1 MENAHLKTVWLAFVV
16 LRLFSVLPTSAGLT
30 DVQHVFAINSLY
42 TALGSPPLPGW
53 VASGG
58 DPCVENWQG
67 VQCTGPNITEIILTA
82 ANLGGRLGDELG
94 NFTTLTTLQL
104 SNNQI
109 GESIPD
115 NLPPNLQRLFLS
127 ANQFTGSIPTTLG
140 ELTLLTDMSLNMNH
154 LTGPIPD
161 VFQNLG
167 GLINLDLSSNNLSDH
182 LPATFADLSSLA
194 TLKLQNNQLSGTLDV
209 LEDLKLQNLN
219 IENNQFSGPVP
230 PQMLSSIPNF
240 SKDGNPFN
248 VTPPGASPTGPPSPF
263 FSELPATP
271 VTPQNNSEG
280 SSQSIKSHS
289 LSVNRFFTTGR
300 TVGLVF
306 AILLAIGVVILAV
319 CICVSWFRDR
329 PDVISR
335 YEGKDKVPTYRE
347 PEKKHPKSEALM
359 QKDCD
364 IVKDGVVRR
373 KMNHVIEMTKVDA
386 TYKLPPAEKTTPP
399 STGEKPDQ
407 RLESEKQIYHVPC
420 VASYT
425 GPGPQESSEPKPQK
439 PHVPVPGVVSFTI
452 SDLQQ
457 FTKSFGQE
465 NLIGEGSLGS
475 VYLAELPDRKLLAV
489 KKLDMS
495 TTTMLHA
502 DEAFIKLVSTV
513 SKLNHANINKL
524 VGYSVEH
531 GQRILVY
538 EYCTNGTLHDALH
551 LMDEDNKILPWNARI
566 KLALGVARALEYMHE
581 VCQPPLVHRNLKSAN
596 VLLDDDF
603 SAHVSDC
610 GLDSIYTGSCAS
622 QVSSHMLGSFS
633 YGAPEYT
640 MSGVYNIQSDVY
652 SFGVVMLELLTG
664 RKPLDRRR
672 PRAEQS
678 LVRWAIPQLH
688 DIDALSGMVDP
699 ALEGVYSVKS
709 LSRFADIISLC
720 LQPEPE
726 FRPPMSEIVQAL
738 VRMTKRESA
747 SSRQSCDDS
756 STSLPDPAQL

>member
-1 MENAHLKTVWLAFVV
+1 
-16 LRLFSVLPTSAGLT
+16 
-30 DVQHVFAINSLY
+30 FAINSLY

-58 DPCVENWQG
+58 DPCGENWQG
-67 VQCTGPNITEIILTA
+67 VQCTGPNITGIILTA
-82 ANLGGRLGDELG
+82 ANLGGGLGDELG
-94 NFTTLTTLQL
+94 NFTTLATLQL

-140 ELTLLTDMSLNMNH
+140 ELTLLTDMSVSIWSLNMNH

-167 GLINLDLSSNNLSDH
+167 GLINLDVSSNNLSDH

-194 TLKLQNNQLSGTLDV
+194 T
-209 LEDLKLQNLN
+209 
-219 IENNQFSGPVP
+219 F
-230 PQMLSSIPNF
+230 
-240 SKDGNPFN
+240 KDGNLFNN
-248 VTPPGASPTGPPSPF
+248 VTPGASSTGPPSPF
-263 FSELPATP
+263 FSESPATP
-271 VTPQNNSEG
+271 LTPQNNSEG
-280 SSQSIKSHS
+280 SSQSIKSRN

-306 AILLAIGVVILAV
+306 AILLAIA
-319 CICVSWFRDR
+319 
-329 PDVISR
+329 
-335 YEGKDKVPTYRE
+335 T
-347 PEKKHPKSEALM
+347 
-359 QKDCD
+359 
-364 IVKDGVVRR
+364 DGVVRR
-373 KMNHVIEMTKVDA
+373 KMNHVIEMTNVDA
-386 TYKLPPAEKTTPP
+386 TYKLPLAEKTTPP
-399 STGEKPDQ
+399 STAEKPDQ
-407 RLESEKQIYHVPC
+407 SLESEKQIYHVPC

-747 SSRQSCDDS
+747 STRQSCDDS
-756 STSLPDPAQL
+756 STSFPDPAQL